1 MKSYSCIIVDDET
14 LAQELI
20 EAHLKKIPNVEVVA
34 KCHTAMEALAVLNQQ
49 AVDIMFL
56 DIEMPDLTGID
67 FLKALEKPPYT
78 IFTTAYS
85 EYALVGYELNVVDY
99 LLKPVRF
106 DRFFKAVS
114 KALALLK
121 EKAPAVVTPE
131 GDEAKDDYL
140 FVKSDYKAV
149 KILYREI
156 LYVES
161 MQKYVRF
168 HLKDKKPVVSLMS
181 ISALMEFLPDS
192 LFFRCQKSF
201 IINLDKIGSIEGNQL
216 VLFTGDKVPVS
227 KNLKSELLKVVDRN
241 GLI

>member
-1 MKSYSCIIVDDET
+1 MKSYTCIIVDDET
-14 LAQELI
+14 LAQDLI
-20 EAHLKKIPNVEVVA
+20 EVHLKKIPNVEVVA

-49 AVDIMFL
+49 AVDLMFL
-56 DIEMPDLTGID
+56 DIEMPDLTGIE
-67 FLKALEKPPYT
+67 FLKALEKPPHT

-114 KALALLK
+114 KALDLLQ
-121 EKAPAVVTPE
+121 EKAPQAAAPQAE
-131 GDEAKDDYL
+131 EAKADYL

-149 KILYREI
+149 KVLYRDI

-181 ISALMEFLPDS
+181 IGALIELLPAS
-192 LFFRCQKSF
+192 QFFRCQKSF
-201 IINLDKIGSIEGNQL
+201 IINLDEIESIDGNQV
-216 VLFTGDKVPVS
+216 VLFSGNKVPVS
-227 KNLKSELLKVVDRN
+227 KNLKSDLLKLIDHN